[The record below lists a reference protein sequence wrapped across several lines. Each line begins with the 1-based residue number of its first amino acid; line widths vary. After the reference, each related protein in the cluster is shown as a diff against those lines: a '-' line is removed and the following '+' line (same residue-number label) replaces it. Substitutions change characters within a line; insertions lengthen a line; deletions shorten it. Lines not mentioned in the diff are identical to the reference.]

1 MKTNLISSFGFRPH
15 VRFGFLDFGYSLKSI
30 LDVTSQYHFI
40 PIKLAYGLCDPLLI
54 VYPDSS
60 FSLAQ
65 AAGEKKKVVFP
76 TYEDVPKLLLT
87 FKKIM
92 NTYRK
97 GSLGQR
103 QRQRE
108 YGEMGMNHILRN
120 LSLTFLEIRI

>member
-1 MKTNLISSFGFRPH
+1 MKTNLISSFAFRPH
-15 VRFGFLDFGYSLKSI
+15 VRFRFLDFGYSLKSI
-30 LDVTSQYHFI
+30 LDVTSQYYFI

-87 FKKIM
+87 FKQIM

-108 YGEMGMNHILRN
+108 
-120 LSLTFLEIRI
+120 

>member
-65 AAGEKKKVVFP
+65 AAGEKKKS
-76 TYEDVPKLLLT
+76 Y
-87 FKKIM
+87 
-92 NTYRK
+92 
-97 GSLGQR
+97 SLR
-103 QRQRE
+103 
-108 YGEMGMNHILRN
+108 MKMFRN
-120 LSLTFLEIRI
+120 YC

>member
-54 VYPDSS
+54 VYPDPS

-87 FKKIM
+87 FKQIM

-108 YGEMGMNHILRN
+108 YGRN
-120 LSLTFLEIRI
+120 GNESHST